1 MECISDRFEILEPT
15 NLIETWE
22 TELSKLAQSLM
33 ESYDEL
39 SAKGMLKEFERLR
52 RCSKAAKVTKGE
64 PLG

>member
-39 SAKGMLKEFERLR
+39 SAKMY
-52 RCSKAAKVTKGE
+52 A
-64 PLG
+64 